1 MQEQQLSE
9 ESKDMLSD
17 EEFLQRYDKRNK
29 HEQRRNKYY
38 KKDDKNTVNLEF
50 WLFLTFVF
58 IITYYL
64 FSSYLFIPQP

>member
-17 EEFLQRYDKRNK
+17 EEFLHRYDKSK
-29 HEQRRNKYY
+29 KQGKRRNKYH
-38 KKDDKNTVNLEF
+38 KNDDTNTVKLGF
-50 WLFLTFVF
+50 WFFLAFVF
-58 IITYYL
+58 TVSYYL